1 MSTIPTVTPYWLG
14 LRGAA
19 DDAAR
24 SARLADAAARL
35 VRNGPVI
42 VHDLG
47 SGSGAMMRWLA
58 PRLPA
63 PQKWVLRD
71 ADPTILSLGNIREG
85 LPHLP
90 IVVTT
95 VVEELADLPLDAFA
109 GASLVTASALLD
121 VITPTDALRIVAA
134 CVESA
139 TPAFFS
145 LTVTGE
151 VRLTPAT
158 AADSRFQ
165 DAFNEHQRRERDG
178 LRLLGPSATHALA
191 ELFAAAGWRVRE
203 ASTPWRLGTAHRD
216 LITEWL
222 YGWLDAAVEQRH
234 ELREEAD
241 RFRELRL
248 TQLDEGLLS
257 VEVGHRDLLAWPT

>member
-24 SARLADAAARL
+24 SVKLADAAARL
-35 VRNGPVI
+35 VGDGPAI

-58 PRLPA
+58 PRLPV

-71 ADPTILSLGNIREG
+71 ADPAILALGSRREG

-95 VVEELADLPLDAFA
+95 IVEELADLPLDAFA

-145 LTVTGE
+145 LSVAGV
-151 VRLTPAT
+151 VRFTPAD
-158 AADSRFQ
+158 AADARIQ
-165 DAFNEHQRRERDG
+165 AAFNDHQRRERDG
-178 LRLLGPSATHALA
+178 QRLLGPHATDALR
-191 ELFAAAGWRVRE
+191 ELFIAAGWRVRE
-203 ASTPWRLGTAHRD
+203 AATPWRLGAADRD

-222 YGWLDAAVEQRH
+222 YGWLDAAVEQAPA
-234 ELREEAD
+234 LREEAH

-248 TQLDEGLLS
+248 KQLDDGLLG
-257 VEVGHRDLLAWPT
+257 VEVRHRDLLAWPK